1 MFRKSMM
8 CSVFAF
14 LLIQS
19 ITVKSLSYDTLTLDQ
34 IVNNDKVYFELVALG
49 GHSGECLELY
59 MLNNSADTIAVIIEP
74 GRIFFC
80 ENDSMQNLVVM
91 RSLYFK
97 LAPKK
102 ALREPIFA
110 FCCVARKLS
119 PEKNTLFRNGY
130 ADDGYYKS
138 LATFV
143 EKHNFSKSDI
153 QSAVWVISDN
163 HPIASICGQKNDSA
177 SDLKFWLS
185 NTLNRAFPWYCIEYD
200 MQDTSVFQ
208 NKHLKLTGVFTFR
221 VPHYSNVTIQVRGK
235 SGRIIDYILNSK
247 ACNVGEY
254 DFPVDL
260 NVHNWP
266 KGTYEIMVFS
276 DGNRI
281 NKPIFFDL

>member
-1 MFRKSMM
+1 MCVKILICSISFFLIFQSTSAKST
-8 CSVFAF
+8 
-14 LLIQS
+14 LG
-19 ITVKSLSYDTLTLDQ
+19 DTLTLDQ
-34 IVNNDKVYFELVALG
+34 IVNNDKIHFELVALG

-80 ENDSMQNLVVM
+80 ENDDMQNLVVM

-119 PEKNTLFRNGY
+119 PNKNTLFRNGF
-130 ADDGYYKS
+130 ADEGFFKS
-138 LATFV
+138 LGAFV
-143 EKHNFSKSDI
+143 QKHDFPIADI

-163 HPIASICGQKNDSA
+163 HSIASICGQKNDSS

-185 NTLNRAFPWYCIEYD
+185 KTLNRPFPWYCIEYD
-200 MQDTSVFQ
+200 KQDTSVFQ
-208 NKHLKLTGVFTFR
+208 NKHLKLTGVFKFR
-221 VPHYSNVTIQVRGK
+221 VPHYSTVNIQVRDK

-247 ACNVGEY
+247 VCNVGEY
-254 DFPVDL
+254 DFPVNL

-266 KGTYEIMVFS
+266 KGTYEIIVFA

-281 NKPIFFDL
+281 NKPTFFDL